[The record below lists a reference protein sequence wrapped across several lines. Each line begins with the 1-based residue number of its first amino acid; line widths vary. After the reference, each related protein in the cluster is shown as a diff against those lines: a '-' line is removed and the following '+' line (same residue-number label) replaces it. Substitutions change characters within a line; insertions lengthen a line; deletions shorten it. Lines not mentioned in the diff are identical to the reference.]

1 MAQHRVAA
9 DAAARRARS
18 PLFHVLSYAQGVPDL
33 SMAARLNAGV
43 RPGSL
48 LVVFYIAT
56 STSNAAPFD
65 ISAFSSEKS
74 AG

>member
-1 MAQHRVAA
+1 VQSTPLRVEQDRRFFIYYHVLTVFPAYDGGAA
-9 DAAARRARS
+9 DAQA
-18 PLFHVLSYAQGVPDL
+18 
-33 SMAARLNAGV
+33 V